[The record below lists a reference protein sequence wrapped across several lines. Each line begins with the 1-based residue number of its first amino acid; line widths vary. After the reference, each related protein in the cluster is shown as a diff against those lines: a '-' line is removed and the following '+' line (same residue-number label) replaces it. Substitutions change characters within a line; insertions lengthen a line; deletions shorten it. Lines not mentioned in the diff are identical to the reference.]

1 MKLSQDYVKY
11 TSQKILF
18 TSPPGQFICDG
29 KVVNR
34 RTLDVTNYSGVS
46 TSLSELN
53 STVIQSLA
61 QESKKIKTHELNEV
75 KNAVQ
80 KSPVSS
86 LKNYPRV
93 PEIVMFSK
101 SSSHYP
107 VEPPQYLYLNNGAV
121 NNANKI
127 RADEINL
134 HRRVFFD
141 DGNQN
146 VPKSEHINRI
156 WFPTTKRFRSLEKTV
171 R

>member
-1 MKLSQDYVKY
+1 MKLSQDHVNRY

-18 TSPPGQFICDG
+18 TYPPGQFICDG
-29 KVVNR
+29 KFVNR
-34 RTLDVTNYSGVS
+34 RTLDVSNDSGVL
-46 TSLSELN
+46 TPPEL
-53 STVIQSLA
+53 
-61 QESKKIKTHELNEV
+61 KKIQHHELNEV
-75 KNAVQ
+75 KCTVP
-80 KSPVSS
+80 KSPKSS
-86 LKNYPRV
+86 IKNI

-107 VEPPQYLYLNNGAV
+107 VEPPQYLYLNNRAV
-121 NNANKI
+121 NDANKI

-146 VPKSEHINRI
+146 IPKSEHINRI
-156 WFPTTKRFRSLEKTV
+156 WFPNTKRFRSLEKTV